1 MAISRK
7 QARAGR
13 GFAVPVFG
21 IVVLLLCYWILA
33 EWQDVPAMVTR
44 ALASLRWPR

>member
-1 MAISRK
+1 MSVSRK
-7 QARAGR
+7 QAR

-33 EWQDVPAMVTR
+33 EWHDVPAMVTR
-44 ALASLRWPR
+44 ALGSLRWPR

>member
-21 IVVLLLCYWILA
+21 IEVLLLCYWILA

-44 ALASLRWPR
+44 ALASLRLPR